1 MMVLKL
7 KSVPQL
13 LQKKYK
19 IYNLNILLKI
29 FGGLAMNEKNT
40 GILMIAVAIL
50 LAVVDLALPNLLFY
64 LFWIMVVILLVYG
77 VYLFRS

>member
-40 GILMIAVAIL
+40 GILMIVVAIL
-50 LAVVDLALPNLLFY
+50 LAILYLALPNFILY
-64 LFWIMVVILLVYG
+64 LYWIMVVILLVYG

>member
-1 MMVLKL
+1 MILKL
-7 KSVPQL
+7 KSAPQL
-13 LQKKYK
+13 LQKKYN

-40 GILMIAVAIL
+40 GILMIVVAIL

>member
-1 MMVLKL
+1 MILKL
-7 KSVPQL
+7 KSAPQL
-13 LQKKYK
+13 LQKKYN

-40 GILMIAVAIL
+40 GILMIVVAIL
-50 LAVVDLALPNLLFY
+50 LAILYLALPNFILY
-64 LFWIMVVILLVYG
+64 LYWIMVVILLVYG